1 MEPVALSEEVRIKG
15 SGLRPLIRTTT
26 EALRLINH
34 ELPAEL
40 RALPRWS
47 FARDLLVIAEQSRKK
62 RDLVCATRQ
71 LRQALSNEGWLDGKP
86 AVKPQSVAG

>member
-1 MEPVALSEEVRIKG
+1 VQDAETNVEPLDLPEEMRVRA
-15 SGLRPLIRTTT
+15 SGLRPIIRTTA
-26 EALRLINH
+26 EALRLINR

-47 FARDLLVIAEQSRKK
+47 FARDLLMVAERSRKK

-71 LRQALSNEGWLDGKP
+71 LRQALSNEGWLDSKS
-86 AVKPQSVAG
+86 AA

>member
-1 MEPVALSEEVRIKG
+1 VEPIALSEEMRVRA

-26 EALRLINH
+26 EALRLINQ

-47 FARDLLVIAEQSRKK
+47 FARDLLVVAERSRKK
-62 RDLVCATRQ
+62 RDLVNATRQ
-71 LRQALSNEGWLDGKP
+71 LRQALSNEGWLDTTP
-86 AVKPQSVAG
+86 AAKVS